1 MSTMANEDLDGVSGS
16 GDQPNYPIGSVDNAL
31 RLLQLF
37 SRQAVVRIA
46 DASRELDVARSTAH
60 RMVQMLQY
68 RGLVCQDPETRA
80 YKSGPEL
87 VRMAIAVVKQID
99 VRSVAA
105 PVMNTVRQRLRE
117 TVHLSELRGSSIF
130 FLNSIESERSVRVGA
145 RTGMMLPAHCTAA
158 GKVLLAHLPR
168 SELQLLYPGSK
179 LPKLTKHTHTS
190 MRQLLGDLERVRVD
204 GFATNFGESELEVH
218 AFAVPVTDS
227 LGRVRAAL
235 AVAAPPFRLTED
247 QVPEVVMVLTA
258 SAEEIGASLPI

>member
-1 MSTMANEDLDGVSGS
+1 MPTMAHEDLDGLAGLAEP
-16 GDQPNYPIGSVDNAL
+16 PNYPIGSVDNAL

-37 SRQAVVRIA
+37 SRQPVVRIA
-46 DASRELDVARSTAH
+46 DASRELEVARSTAH

-87 VRMAIAVVKQID
+87 VRMALAVVKQID

-105 PVMNTVRQRLRE
+105 PVMHTVQQRIRE

-130 FLNSIESERSVRVGA
+130 FLNSIESDRSVRVGS

-158 GKVLLAHLPR
+158 GKVLLAQLPQ
-168 SELQLLYPGSK
+168 SELQLLYPSSK
-179 LPKLTKHTHTS
+179 LPRLTKHTHTS
-190 MRQLLGDLERVRVD
+190 MRQLQDDLGKVRAD
-204 GFATNFGESELEVH
+204 GFASNFGESELEVH
-218 AFAVPVTDS
+218 AVAVPVTDS
-227 LGRVRAAL
+227 LGGVRAAL

-247 QVPEVVMVLTA
+247 QVPEVVMVLTESA
-258 SAEEIGASLPI
+258 SEIGEFLPI